1 MEGKMEAETQKFLEA
16 EQTAEKLVSTLQQLH
31 TEATSY
37 RTATG
42 ELETVRQRLISM
54 IEVMQQTAV
63 ESHKAIIILNEM
75 GGPEI
80 IQHLNLIENKMS
92 QDSELK
98 SKQLKK
104 LTTLVLLALIGVSV
118 SSILS
123 VIILL
128 IK

>member
-1 MEGKMEAETQKFLEA
+1 MEVETQKFLEA
-16 EQTAEKLVSTLQQLH
+16 EQTAGKLVGTLQQLH

-42 ELETVRQRLISM
+42 ELETVRQRLLSM

-80 IQHLNLIENKMS
+80 IRHLNFIES
-92 QDSELK
+92 QISRGSELE
-98 SKQLKK
+98 SKQHKK
-104 LTTLVLLALIGVSV
+104 LTTLVLLALTIVTI

-123 VIILL
+123 IIILL